1 MRGIEQ
7 ENICRIQWD
16 DCPRQQFPNNFPR
29 FPHVLIPFVLLN
41 LNVGLGLAILTS
53 EVNGNPTYL
62 ENYTNWYSKYT
73 TLEASGLCG
82 PVLSCY
88 EVASQSACSDSD
100 YCYLDGSYT
109 PNGKRLCCYADMGKS
124 SKSCFDVYGFENA
137 DALVYDTSLKRIVGG
152 TMFSQASVNDVDWS
166 HWTNQAD
173 GMRRWYTFDF
183 TTDSCEIDTSKS
195 TFHSYHCQLGYWT
208 DEYISEGDGMCYKYP
223 IMYKPVL
230 VIQLNAKTDITFS
243 ITVVMTDCYASHVQ
257 KLMWILHQVVAT
269 RVQVQ
274 VVGIKLRA
282 MPRQTMII
290 VIKPAIFIMMPI
302 VNIRIKKN
310 PRFRGFFR
318 ALGCRRWHRP

>member
-29 FPHVLIPFVLLN
+29 FPHVLPPFVLPN

-152 TMFSQASVNDVDWS
+152 TMFCQASVNDVDWS

-195 TFHSYHCQLGYWT
+195 TFHSDHCQLGYWT

-223 IMYKPVL
+223 SSNVQTCTSDTVKCKNGYYVQYNGGYDGLLCTACPEIDMDSSSGCGD
-230 VIQLNAKTDITFS
+230 QGASSGGWHKTS
-243 ITVVMTDCYASHVQ
+243 CYAEADNDYCD
-257 KLMWILHQVVAT
+257 KTGDFYYDADCKYT
-269 RVQVQ
+269 
-274 VVGIKLRA
+274 
-282 MPRQTMII
+282 
-290 VIKPAIFIMMPI
+290 
-302 VNIRIKKN
+302 N
-310 PRFRGFFR
+310 
-318 ALGCRRWHRP
+318 